1 MKNFLQWAEENQLDL
16 SIVTD
21 TEPAKKTTK
30 ENTKRTGMT
39 ANYPDVYSRGQYPK
53 GYMTP
58 IKATA
63 ALDLDQ
69 KPNRQYGGQ
78 REAN

>member
-1 MKNFLQWAEENQLDL
+1 MKNFMQWAEEQKLDV

-21 TEPAKKTTK
+21 TEPAKKATK

-39 ANYPDVYSRGQYPK
+39 ANYPDAYMRGQYPD
-53 GYMTP
+53 GYMPP

-63 ALDLDQ
+63 ALDLQQ

-78 REAN
+78 REAK

>member
-1 MKNFLQWAEENQLDL
+1 MQNFMQWAEEQKLDI

-21 TEPAKKTTK
+21 TEPAKKSTK

-39 ANYPDVYSRGQYPK
+39 DNYPPAYSRGQYPD
-53 GYMTP
+53 GYMPP

-63 ALDLDQ
+63 LLDLKQ
-69 KPNRQYGGQ
+69 KANKQYGGQ
-78 REAN
+78 KEAK